1 MRCYLI
7 HWHPDRLKDMDT
19 VKPIL
24 ELVRQ
29 AAIEGRDVVGWL
41 REFYRVHYDE
51 QFALLDISDL
61 ATHVLA
67 LTEPKWRGQAQAEGV
82 TIEAVTDLQGPQF
95 VFGDEVGLREMRPTP
110 SSTQWTRCRPVAH

>member
-1 MRCYLI
+1 VRYYLI
-7 HWHPDRLKDMDT
+7 HWHPYRLKDIDT

-24 ELVRQ
+24 ESVRQ
-29 AAIEGRDVVGWL
+29 AAIEGRDVVGRL
-41 REFYRVHYDE
+41 REFYRVHDDE

-82 TIEAVTDLQGPQF
+82 TIEAVTDL
-95 VFGDEVGLREMRPTP
+95 
-110 SSTQWTRCRPVAH
+110 